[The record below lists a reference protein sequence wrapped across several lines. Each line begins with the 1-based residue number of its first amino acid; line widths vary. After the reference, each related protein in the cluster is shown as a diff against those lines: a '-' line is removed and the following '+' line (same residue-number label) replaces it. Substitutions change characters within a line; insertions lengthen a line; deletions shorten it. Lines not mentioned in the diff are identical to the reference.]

1 MSAQMTVDGRPIPI
15 GPVALHFQYF
25 TDDGPPHAWI
35 DLSSDSDNERLG
47 GIAINCLD
55 VGDHPALPSLYGRT
69 LSFDASDEGEGSEL
83 GESVFWLPGD
93 ETLEVQSL
101 RIAFGHA
108 VGGALP
114 IEVEATCF
122 DHQGQT
128 GITVRVEARADIDA
142 L

>member
-1 MSAQMTVDGRPIPI
+1 MSAQMTVDGRSVPM

-25 TDDGPPHAWI
+25 LDDGPPHAWI

-55 VGDHPALPSLYGRT
+55 VGDHPTLSSLYGRT
-69 LSFDASDEGEGSEL
+69 LSFGATDDGEGAEL
-83 GESVFWLPGD
+83 SESVFWLPGD
-93 ETLEVQSL
+93 ETLEVQSM
-101 RIAFGHA
+101 RIAFGTA

-114 IEVEATCF
+114 VEVEATCF
-122 DHQGQT
+122 DHDGHT
-128 GITVRVEARADIDA
+128 GIIVRVEARADIDA